1 MKSKSSNKS
10 VGPTKD
16 KPESSIKESD
26 QVESSK
32 DDVSPMGGKLSLA
45 SDTKDDKEKSPSK
58 SVRDEKA
65 VPDIEPKGE
74 SLSIMTNK
82 SSFIMLTSFQNR
94 KRLRKLMLKINKR
107 ANQ

>member
-10 VGPTKD
+10 VGPPKD
-16 KPESSIKESD
+16 KPESSIKEAD
-26 QVESSK
+26 QAETSK
-32 DDVSPMGGKLSLA
+32 DDVSPIDGKLSLT

-65 VPDIEPKGE
+65 VLDVEPKGK

-82 SSFIMLTSFQNR
+82 SSFIKLNSFQNR